1 MKSPYEIIERP
12 LVTEKSM
19 AGADQGKYT
28 FRVDKNANKIEI
40 AQAVEQIFNVK
51 VDTVNTMIVK
61 GKTRRQGRFPMGKTA
76 EWKKA
81 IVSLKPGFK
90 IEIFEGM

>member
-1 MKSPYEIIERP
+1 MRSPYEIIERP

-19 AGADQGKYT
+19 AGAGEGKYT
-28 FRVDKNANKIEI
+28 FRVEKNANKIEI

-51 VDTVNTMIVK
+51 VDSVNTMIVK
-61 GKTRRQGRFPMGKTA
+61 GKSRRQGRFPMGKTA
-76 EWKKA
+76 AWKKA

-90 IEIFEGM
+90 IEVFEGM

>member
-1 MKSPYEIIERP
+1 MRSAYQIIERP

-19 AGADQGKYT
+19 AGAGQGKYS
-28 FRVDKNANKIEI
+28 FRVEKNANKIEI
-40 AQAVEQIFNVK
+40 AKAVEDIFK
-51 VDTVNTMIVK
+51 VQVDSVNTMIVK
-61 GKTRRQGRFPMGKTA
+61 GKTRRQGRYPMGKTA
-76 EWKKA
+76 DWKKA

>member
-1 MKSPYEIIERP
+1 MRSAYTVIERP

-19 AGADQGKYT
+19 AGAEQGKYT
-28 FRVDKNANKIEI
+28 FRVEKTSNKIEI

-51 VDTVNTMIVK
+51 VHSVNTMIVK
-61 GKTRRQGRFPMGKTA
+61 GKKRRLGRHKEGKTA
-76 EWKKA
+76 DWKKA
-81 IVSLKPGFK
+81 IVSLKPGYK